1 MIRIFAGDQMRN
13 VLTMVGADEDF
24 PIQHRIVTRIIQS
37 AQKRLEGLHF
47 SSRKNVLQFDDVNN
61 AQRKVIYRERNA
73 ILDGGDVHDKILA
86 MVPEYARFALAEA
99 CDYNENVSAWNL
111 DKLNK
116 HLSVYVFG
124 EPPYVTDELVAEC
137 LEKCYGN
144 RKLKPAQLVCDHIA
158 QLVID
163 QLNFRYNEQV
173 DATEL
178 PFNEVERYFLLRIMD
193 NLWMDHIDALDDL
206 RKGVGLQA
214 IGQHDPLL
222 VYKKEAFDMF
232 ETLNETIIVQTIRKL
247 FFAKLLYT
255 MPTQP
260 TGGSDDK
267 ADGKKGSANKQ
278 QASQQDPNRPLT
290 KKEEYALKRQQRK
303 AEKNKKK

>member
-1 MIRIFAGDQMRN
+1 LAMY
-13 VLTMVGADEDF
+13 F
-24 PIQHRIVTRIIQS
+24 PVEQP
-37 AQKRLEGLHF
+37 
-47 SSRKNVLQFDDVNN
+47 VLQQHQLTNARDVC
-61 AQRKVIYRERNA
+61 
-73 ILDGGDVHDKILA
+73 KILA
-86 MVPEYARFALAEA
+86 ELCREL
-99 CDYNENVSAWNL
+99 L
-111 DKLNK
+111 D
-116 HLSVYVFG
+116 
-124 EPPYVTDELVAEC
+124 T
-137 LEKCYGN
+137 
-144 RKLKPAQLVCDHIA
+144 R
-158 QLVID
+158 
-163 QLNFRYNEQV
+163 
-173 DATEL
+173 
-178 PFNEVERYFLLRIMD
+178 FNEEEQQGVVPFRESERYMLLRTMD
-193 NLWMDHIDALDDL
+193 TLWMDHIDALDDL

-267 ADGKKGSANKQ
+267 ADGKKGSANKAQ
-278 QASQQDPNRPLT
+278 QSQQDPNRPLT